1 MVVEEISLLGQIR
14 KQYVDN
20 FLLSISFAILLIFA
34 FFFLQFQ
41 NMALFSGSV
50 FFDYSFAQ
58 LAPEVVI
65 AQVVAGLLF
74 LSMYAILLTLLILA
88 VRNDLSHIKV
98 HFYLREMVQKFF
110 VVMAVYFVMIS
121 VLFVGLVL
129 IGQALA
135 VGVVWVNLVLL
146 VLSLALVFVPQS
158 LVIDEKPI
166 FESIRTNLYV
176 ILSHPLDFILVVV
189 VSTVLV
195 GLLPLIEFIVDRFIP
210 IGRFVSIIL
219 MFIAVIPVIEILKT
233 ILYMRRF
240 ELVRGHEY
248 AQKKHPGLRGSITHK

>member
-1 MVVEEISLLGQIR
+1 MVVEEISLVGQIK
-14 KQYVDN
+14 KQYLDN
-20 FLLSISFAILLIFA
+20 VLLSISFAILLIFA

-41 NMALFSGSV
+41 NMVLFSGSV

-58 LAPEVVI
+58 LAPEVII
-65 AQVVAGLLF
+65 AQAVAGLLF
-74 LSMYAILLTLLILA
+74 LVMYAILLTLLILA

-110 VVMAVYFVMIS
+110 MTMAVYFVLIS
-121 VLFVGLVL
+121 IIFIGLVL
-129 IGQALA
+129 VGQAFALS
-135 VGVVWVNLVLL
+135 VVWVNLVLL
-146 VLSLALVFVPQS
+146 ILSLGLVFVPQS

-166 FESIRTNLYV
+166 FESMRTNLYV
-176 ILSHPLDFILVVV
+176 IFSHPIDFILVVV

-195 GLLPLIEFIVDRFIP
+195 ALLPIIEFIIDQLLPV
-210 IGRFVSIIL
+210 GRFVSIIL
-219 MFIAVIPVIEILKT
+219 MFVLVIPVVEILKT

-248 AQKKHPGLRGSITHK
+248 ARKKHPGLRGSITHK

>member
-1 MVVEEISLLGQIR
+1 MVVEEISLVGQIR
-14 KQYVDN
+14 KQYLDN
-20 FLLSISFAILLIFA
+20 LQLSISFAILLIFA

-58 LAPEVVI
+58 LAPEVII
-65 AQVVAGLLF
+65 AQAVAGLLF
-74 LSMYAILLTLLILA
+74 LTMYAILLTLLILA

-110 VVMAVYFVMIS
+110 LTMAVYFVLLS
-121 VLFVGLVL
+121 VVFIGLVL
-129 IGQALA
+129 IGQLLSLS
-135 VGVVWVNLVLL
+135 VVWVNLVLL
-146 VLSLALVFVPQS
+146 VLSLAVVFVPQS

-176 ILSHPLDFILVVV
+176 IFSHPADFLLVVI

-195 GLLPLIEFIVDRFIP
+195 GLLPLVEFVFDLLGV
-210 IGRFVSIIL
+210 GRFVSIIL
-219 MFIAVIPVIEILKT
+219 MFVVVIPVIEILKT

-248 AQKKHPGLRGSITHK
+248 AHKKHPGLRGSITHK